1 MASFQFDS
9 GRSRAFGDVF
19 AERQAPIGPSGN
31 NSALLDRREWTSLE
45 ISLPEL
51 ESVSQ
56 RLSLATGFVATRFSG
71 LFYRV
76 VLENP

>member
-9 GRSRAFGDVF
+9 GRSPVLSDMF

-31 NSALLDRREWTSLE
+31 NSALLDRREWPSLE

-56 RLSLATGFVATRFSG
+56 RQSNMFSLLLVS
-71 LFYRV
+71 V
-76 VLENP
+76 DSSIV